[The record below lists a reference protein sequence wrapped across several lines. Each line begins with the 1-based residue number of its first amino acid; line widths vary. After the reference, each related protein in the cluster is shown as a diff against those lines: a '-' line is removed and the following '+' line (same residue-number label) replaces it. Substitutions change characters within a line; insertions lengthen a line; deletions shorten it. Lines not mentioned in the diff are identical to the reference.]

1 MADSQVNGANS
12 VDTLD
17 GKVEDNRLS
26 EIDYLKDKF
35 TNAFKSLGTLRAA
48 SNAPLPTGTGDGSYL
63 PQAERHGLLPDAKEI
78 FADIAHL
85 GITDYKTLM
94 QVFEDAKLGKLV
106 DDKTYLMEHI
116 IQVAAKLPEHNIGTT
131 GVTNNFV
138 ATLWNDL
145 EHPPQ
150 IYLGKD
156 YTFRKPDGSFNSF
169 LNDKLGAA
177 YQPYARTVKPSTVQP
192 SSLPDPG
199 VIFDS
204 VMARKKPELHPSRI
218 SSMLF
223 YLASIIIH
231 DLFRTDHNDFNISKT
246 SSYLDL
252 SPLYGSDWPEQQRMR
267 TFKDGKIKPD
277 CFSETRLLSFPPGVG
292 ALLIMFNRFH
302 NYIVEQLPLVNE
314 ADRFTKPAEDDAKEK
329 WDKYDDDLFQT
340 GRLVTCGLYV
350 NIILLD
356 YVRTILDLNK
366 TDSNWQLNPR
376 VETQSGLPMGTGNQ
390 VSAEFNL
397 VYRWHAATSDRDDK
411 WTQKLFADMFQG
423 RKPTEIPQKEL
434 LKTLGHLE
442 HEMQQL
448 DPLERPF
455 ANLKRNSANHKFKDD
470 DLVEL
475 LVSSIEDCANAMGP
489 QQVPMV
495 MKAIEVLGM
504 QQARS
509 WNLATLNEFRKHF
522 KLKPHETF
530 ESITDNKE
538 VAEALK
544 HLYDTPD
551 NVELYPGLVVE
562 DHKDEMTPGSGLCP
576 SYTVSRAVLS
586 DAVALVRGDRFY
598 TTSFHPK
605 ALTSWGYAEQGS
617 DLTIDNGCVFYKLFL
632 RAFPNN
638 FEPESVYVHY
648 PLTVPEEMTRV
659 LKKLRKAH
667 LYSFKRPG
675 NLVIPKLITSYA
687 TAAQVIDNHDVFKV
701 TWGKAMEF
709 LMGPRAMTFML
720 SGDEPANFKSRKLME
735 QSLYLNGSSRAIP
748 KGNEKWLQ
756 EVRAFYEKKTLELLK
771 QKQYKL
777 AGTNYVDLMRDVV
790 NPAQVHFCAEV
801 FSLPLKTEKTPHG
814 IFDEQKFYLMMAAVF
829 TCIFFDVDP
838 PHSFPLRLKAREATQ
853 LLGKLLEAEVTV
865 FKTTGSFTK
874 SFLKML
880 KVEDTDSTLKS
891 YGFHM
896 IE

>member
-1 MADSQVNGANS
+1 
-12 VDTLD
+12 
-17 GKVEDNRLS
+17 
-26 EIDYLKDKF
+26 
-35 TNAFKSLGTLRAA
+35 
-48 SNAPLPTGTGDGSYL
+48 
-63 PQAERHGLLPDAKEI
+63 
-78 FADIAHL
+78 
-85 GITDYKTLM
+85 
-94 QVFEDAKLGKLV
+94 
-106 DDKTYLMEHI
+106 
-116 IQVAAKLPEHNIGTT
+116 
-131 GVTNNFV
+131 
-138 ATLWNDL
+138 
-145 EHPPQ
+145 
-150 IYLGKD
+150 
-156 YTFRKPDGSFNSF
+156 
-169 LNDKLGAA
+169 
-177 YQPYARTVKPSTVQP
+177 
-192 SSLPDPG
+192 
-199 VIFDS
+199 
-204 VMARKKPELHPSRI
+204 
-218 SSMLF
+218 
-223 YLASIIIH
+223 
-231 DLFRTDHNDFNISKT
+231 
-246 SSYLDL
+246 
-252 SPLYGSDWPEQQRMR
+252 
-267 TFKDGKIKPD
+267 
-277 CFSETRLLSFPPGVG
+277 
-292 ALLIMFNRFH
+292 
-302 NYIVEQLPLVNE
+302 
-314 ADRFTKPAEDDAKEK
+314 
-329 WDKYDDDLFQT
+329 
-340 GRLVTCGLYV
+340 
-350 NIILLD
+350 
-356 YVRTILDLNK
+356 
-366 TDSNWQLNPR
+366 
-376 VETQSGLPMGTGNQ
+376 
-390 VSAEFNL
+390 
-397 VYRWHAATSDRDDK
+397 
-411 WTQKLFADMFQG
+411 
-423 RKPTEIPQKEL
+423 
-434 LKTLGHLE
+434 
-442 HEMQQL
+442 
-448 DPLERPF
+448 
-455 ANLKRNSANHKFKDD
+455 
-470 DLVEL
+470 
-475 LVSSIEDCANAMGP
+475 
-489 QQVPMV
+489 
-495 MKAIEVLGM
+495 
-504 QQARS
+504 
-509 WNLATLNEFRKHF
+509 
-522 KLKPHETF
+522 
-530 ESITDNKE
+530 
-538 VAEALK
+538 
-544 HLYDTPD
+544 
-551 NVELYPGLVVE
+551 
-562 DHKDEMTPGSGLCP
+562 MTPGSGLCP